1 MLLTLNFLPVAGIG
15 IELKLGEHG
24 DRQQHHPRLWQISKV
39 LSIISPLG
47 RKKPRNS
54 CFLGLQFCSQYIRGF
69 HLGKDGTTPHE
80 SIFLH
85 PR

>member
-1 MLLTLNFLPVAGIG
+1 MLLTLYFLPVAGIG

-47 RKKPRNS
+47 RKKTQK
-54 CFLGLQFCSQYIRGF
+54 FL
-69 HLGKDGTTPHE
+69 
-80 SIFLH
+80 FLWAPILFPIYTRVSPWERWNH
-85 PR
+85 PT